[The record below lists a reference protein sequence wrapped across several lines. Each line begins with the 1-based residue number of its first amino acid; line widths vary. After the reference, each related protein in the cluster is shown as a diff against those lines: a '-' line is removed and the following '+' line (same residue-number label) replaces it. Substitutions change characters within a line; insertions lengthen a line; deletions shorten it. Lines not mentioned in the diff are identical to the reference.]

1 MNKPLTNK
9 ELLALQPGTTIWIVT
24 KPGSF
29 NPPEPELIKETLSS
43 AEKFNRYGIKV
54 TVQWHAYVYITQYR
68 WFFTNYW
75 TARRWARKHPQ

>member
-9 ELLALQPGTTIWIVT
+9 ELLTLQPGTTIWIVT

-29 NPPEPELIKETLSS
+29 NTYEPELIKETFFS
-43 AEKFNRYGIKV
+43 AEKYNRYGIKISV
-54 TVQWHAYVYITQYR
+54 RGHIYIYLTLYR

-75 TARRWARKHPQ
+75 EARRWARKHPQ

>member
-29 NPPEPELIKETLSS
+29 NIPEPELIKETLHSTCKYMRS
-43 AEKFNRYGIKV
+43 IKV
-54 TVQWHAYVYITQYR
+54 SVHGHAYMYLTRYR

-75 TARRWARKHPQ
+75 AARRWARKHPQ